1 MEYYIFSNY
10 YENHEPQSCFSKT
23 FVSLWNGWLGKDD
36 LHKLDQ
42 VSEAEWRRFNDWLRE
57 IARDYLFYLPDFE
70 RQALTPVDNVELL
83 LVDFQ
88 RSQNKTSDQ
97 FIRLVIPEL
106 ECIITED
113 WDYTYI
119 VWHKNNGALE
129 RLDPLIRRGG
139 LKSFSE

>member
-23 FVSLWNGWLGKDD
+23 FVSLWDGWLGQEN

-42 VSEAEWRRFNDWLRE
+42 VSEAEWHRFNDWLRE
-57 IARDYLFYLPDFE
+57 LTRNFSVYVPDFE
-70 RQALTPVDNVELL
+70 QQALKPVDNVELL

-88 RSQNKTSDQ
+88 SSQNKTSDQ

-119 VWHKNNGALE
+119 VWHKNNGAVEMLE
-129 RLDPLIRRGG
+129 PMIQKAG
-139 LKSFSE
+139 LKRFSE

>member
-1 MEYYIFSNY
+1 M
-10 YENHEPQSCFSKT
+10 
-23 FVSLWNGWLGKDD
+23 
-36 LHKLDQ
+36 
-42 VSEAEWRRFNDWLRE
+42 SEAEWRRFNDWLRE

-119 VWHKNNGALE
+119 VWHKNNGAVEMLEPMIQKAGLE
-129 RLDPLIRRGG
+129 R
-139 LKSFSE
+139 FSE